1 MILMPLFF
9 QATFPFVSSP
19 FLHLFWRLK
28 QILASWVS
36 LCVTSLWRMIS
47 SKVAPKGAIT
57 VVSSE
62 DVDHDAASPVLLA
75 GRTLAFAAPLLVET
89 DWKMTPVR
97 SKTVKEKNRVKFG
110 GKWEKCH
117 QSHCCLELPYK
128 NLCKLLYTF
137 RPWTDF
143 MVKCLVT
150 LAQETD
156 EKGAAE
162 PSNPLGFRCWIFF
175 TGAWVVWNG
184 FGFRQGGKKLE
195 GLATWKILE
204 FSSSRT
210 VDSQLLL
217 NSAEWRDGDGIG
229 RWDCRREGYH
239 VALIFLWKDQGLCFR
254 DGMVAWIVKCDT
266 KKGNPAAHM
275 GECKVMDTRGVKFK
289 TVQGQRFNMESANQ
303 SINRARASG
312 FQRLDS
318 VRKWAPGSPKRRHS
332 LRVGWGCRWFST
344 PRYYRI
350 RYLSNY
356 SFIYTFAHII

>member
-1 MILMPLFF
+1 M
-9 QATFPFVSSP
+9 
-19 FLHLFWRLK
+19 
-28 QILASWVS
+28 
-36 LCVTSLWRMIS
+36 
-47 SKVAPKGAIT
+47 
-57 VVSSE
+57 
-62 DVDHDAASPVLLA
+62 
-75 GRTLAFAAPLLVET
+75 
-89 DWKMTPVR
+89 
-97 SKTVKEKNRVKFG
+97 
-110 GKWEKCH
+110 
-117 QSHCCLELPYK
+117 
-128 NLCKLLYTF
+128 
-137 RPWTDF
+137 
-143 MVKCLVT
+143 
-150 LAQETD
+150 
-156 EKGAAE
+156 
-162 PSNPLGFRCWIFF
+162 
-175 TGAWVVWNG
+175 VWNG

-210 VDSQLLL
+210 VTCSYFSTPLSEEMVMGLD
-217 NSAEWRDGDGIG
+217 DGIA
-229 RWDCRREGYH
+229 EE
-239 VALIFLWKDQGLCFR
+239 KDIMLHWFFCERTKGQGLCFR

-266 KKGNPAAHM
+266 KKGDPAAHM
-275 GECKVMDTRGVKFK
+275 GECKVMDTRGLKFK

>member
-62 DVDHDAASPVLLA
+62 DVDHDAASPVLVA

-210 VDSQLLL
+210 VTRSYSSTPLSEEMVMGLD
-217 NSAEWRDGDGIG
+217 DGIA
-229 RWDCRREGYH
+229 EE
-239 VALIFLWKDQGLCFR
+239 KDIMLHWFFCER
-254 DGMVAWIVKCDT
+254 T
-266 KKGNPAAHM
+266 KGCVLEM
-275 GECKVMDTRGVKFK
+275 GW
-289 TVQGQRFNMESANQ
+289 
-303 SINRARASG
+303 
-312 FQRLDS
+312 L
-318 VRKWAPGSPKRRHS
+318 PGSSNAIRKKATQRHTWAS
-332 LRVGWGCRWFST
+332 AKSW
-344 PRYYRI
+344 I
-350 RYLSNY
+350 QEE
-356 SFIYTFAHII
+356 